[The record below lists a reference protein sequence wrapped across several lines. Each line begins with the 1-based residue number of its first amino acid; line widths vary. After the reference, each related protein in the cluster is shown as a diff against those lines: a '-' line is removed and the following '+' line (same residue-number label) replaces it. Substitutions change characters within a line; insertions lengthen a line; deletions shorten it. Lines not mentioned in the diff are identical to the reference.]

1 MLDKILKFQ
10 LYGGTVKKKIKKIAE
25 TLVEKHFEEEIMSVP
40 NTFLGFSA
48 NDLRSYLFPL

>member
-10 LYGGTVKKKIKKIAE
+10 LYGGTVKINKKIAE